1 MSIAQHDL
9 DHQRGTNARVLAYLL
24 QPENDMYVVTQ
35 ENGKRKTTLEFL
47 QLVTLQHPEIRVVL
61 DVGAQILDF
70 SNHQVAKAWLDIART
85 VDGAIYFN
93 ENDELVVL
101 TRNGI
106 TQPMSSSPLSRQL
119 DRCIVYLDHA
129 HTRGTDIK
137 LPTGSRAAVT
147 LGPRVT
153 KDTLVQGSFWRLHS
167 IVNITVCVSRLHA
180 DAQAGSRSLSHVF
193 CAARG

>member
-1 MSIAQHDL
+1 MQLLNPALGFSGTNDSRWLLPMSITQQDL

-24 QPENDMYVVTQ
+24 RPENDFYIVTH

-47 QLVTLQHPEIRVVL
+47 QLVTMQQPEIRVVL

-70 SNHQVAKAWLDIART
+70 SNRQVAKEWLDIAHT
-85 VDGAIYFN
+85 ADGVIYFN
-93 ENDELVVL
+93 ENHELVVL

-106 TQPMSSSPLSRQL
+106 TQPMSWSPLSRQL

-137 LPTGSRAAVT
+137 LPIESRAAVT
-147 LGPRVT
+147 LGPKVT
-153 KDTLVQGSFWRLHS
+153 KDALVQGSFWHLHPIGKS
-167 IVNITVCVSRLHA
+167 Y
-180 DAQAGSRSLSHVF
+180 SLCF
-193 CAARG
+193 